1 MHTCDFVCVGVRI
14 CSMDVSVHVTVCAC
28 EHLHMC
34 HGAGAKVGWIK
45 EYRGLT
51 FTM

>member
-1 MHTCDFVCVGVRI
+1 MTPYTPIANGKWLPGYKLVISCPGV
-14 CSMDVSVHVTVCAC
+14 
-28 EHLHMC
+28 LQQKMC